1 LKCPPRD
8 TSTSRVARTIVSMV
22 PVNSSVDVLK
32 AQDDKDQ
39 VISLIR
45 STGLSGFDLD
55 ELVIGIGDF
64 LVR

>member
-1 LKCPPRD
+1 
-8 TSTSRVARTIVSMV
+8 MV

>member
-1 LKCPPRD
+1 
-8 TSTSRVARTIVSMV
+8 MV

-45 STGLSGFDLD
+45 YTGLSGFDLD